1 MRGRFTACVAYILN
15 HRYCIYGFDQ
25 GLGLCTSGA
34 IKYIEKFLYT
44 ITLKLCIIIFFKLN
58 FVPNLHYK
66 DVNITPRYKFVYSL
80 HQERCHQEG
89 GANLD
94 GEDDNFCT

>member
-1 MRGRFTACVAYILN
+1 MSIAYRLN
-15 HRYCIYGFDQ
+15 HRYRIYVFDQ
-25 GLGLCTSGA
+25 GLELCTCGT
-34 IKYIEKFLYT
+34 IKFIEQFLYT
-44 ITLKLCIIIFFKLN
+44 ITLTLCIIIFFKLN

-94 GEDDNFCT
+94 GEDENFCT